1 MVLQKNIHRLRY
13 ELTLRQARLTQHAR
27 SSHRRALNQPIMQ
40 TCLSPTKQNVCLMVD
55 SDGHSAT
62 ATLSLQQQLLEEET
76 RVRTAMT
83 ELQDAAAAA
92 EEQQPNMS
100 ESNRLNDLGS
110 QLKEVD
116 THADDKGDKEVDTH
130 ADDKGELKEE
140 WQEAQSIA
148 HASPKERAQRLRP
161 PPVRKPSRVRKRG
174 KKATAPDTLPQ
185 I

>member
-13 ELTLRQARLTQHAR
+13 ELTLRQARLDAAR
-27 SSHRRALNQPIMQ
+27 TELASTSAEPAYRAADLLVADEAECMPD
-40 TCLSPTKQNVCLMVD
+40 VVD

-62 ATLSLQQQLLEEET
+62 ATLVSLQQQLLEEET

-116 THADDKGDKEVDTH
+116 THADDKG
-130 ADDKGELKEE
+130 ELKEE

-148 HASPKERAQRLRP
+148 HASPKGAR
-161 PPVRKPSRVRKRG
+161 
-174 KKATAPDTLPQ
+174 ATAA
-185 I
+185 